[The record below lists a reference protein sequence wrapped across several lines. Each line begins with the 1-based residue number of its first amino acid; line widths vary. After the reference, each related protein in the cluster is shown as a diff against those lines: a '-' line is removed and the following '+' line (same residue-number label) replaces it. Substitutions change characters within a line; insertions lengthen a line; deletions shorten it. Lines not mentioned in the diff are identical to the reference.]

1 MSLREKVP
9 HQCRPVMSHSYD
21 SVLLCTAP
29 VRTSSLTRGAGPTS
43 KAHSTVGRQATTQW
57 HWQSRPQAA
66 CSPWGQGQLPPS
78 PWPVHTGGLFHLGSS
93 VSLCT
98 TLHRHQGR
106 TWQLLAGC
114 HPGLSAPDR
123 ELPGRQGGPSR
134 VGQLAAPAGRL
145 LCSMLPAAPG
155 CGESPWLWFSHILKA
170 FGKCI
175 LLN

>member
-93 VSLCT
+93 ASLCT

-106 TWQLLAGC
+106 TWQLLAAAIRASPRLTG
-114 HPGLSAPDR
+114 S
-123 ELPGRQGGPSR
+123 SR
-134 VGQLAAPAGRL
+134 VGREDPVGWGSWPHQLGGCCAVCCPQPPGVGKAL
-145 LCSMLPAAPG
+145 G
-155 CGESPWLWFSHILKA
+155 CGLVMF
-170 FGKCI
+170 
-175 LLN
+175 